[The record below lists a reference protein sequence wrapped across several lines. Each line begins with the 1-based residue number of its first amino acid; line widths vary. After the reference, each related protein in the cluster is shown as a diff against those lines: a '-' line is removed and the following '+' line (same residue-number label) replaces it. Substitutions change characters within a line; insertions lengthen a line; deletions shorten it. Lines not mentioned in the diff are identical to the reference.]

1 MFVLNVFNILSRIYI
16 ELIQIGHDR
25 FKKSRINH
33 SQEEEVKYMRHCA
46 PTLRTSI
53 KKTNKSDYIIEIQ
66 NMFVLLKGFLKIKFE
81 LKTYNISY
89 VWFTLVWR
97 KPFENLKGIKIW
109 VIKKMPTLIGCIV
122 KTFLKTVKS
131 IQSSFFLLLKKYCYR
146 FCNKPFATGIYL
158 LKMFRAHF

>member
-53 KKTNKSDYIIEIQ
+53 KKTNISDYILEIQ
-66 NMFVLLKGFLKIKFE
+66 NILLKRFLKIKFE
-81 LKTYNISY
+81 NKTYNTSC
-89 VWFTLVWR
+89 VWSTLV
-97 KPFENLKGIKIW
+97 
-109 VIKKMPTLIGCIV
+109 
-122 KTFLKTVKS
+122 
-131 IQSSFFLLLKKYCYR
+131 
-146 FCNKPFATGIYL
+146 
-158 LKMFRAHF
+158 